1 MGDIVLEYGSG
12 VPLQITCILD
22 PDNEIVQSLFKDQ
35 DEPRPWPS
43 TRIIFTKNA
52 ERVAMRYVSVIN
64 ETAAYLHIAD
74 PPAGL
79 NTYSCA
85 LLLDGHPQRPS
96 NNHSH
101 HDTVN
106 AVQLSAPMPTDLPSP
121 LSTVQPTSLETSGPP
136 PLMSKDSQVGVCLNT
151 VAVGCKSIYW
161 SYYNLIPIKLTENTF
176 MF

>member
-12 VPLQITCILD
+12 VPLEITCILD
-22 PDNEIVQSLFKDQ
+22 PDNEIVQSLYKDQ
-35 DEPRPWPS
+35 DEPGHWPS
-43 TRIIFTKNA
+43 NRIIFTKNA
-52 ERVAMRYVSVIN
+52 ERVAMKYVSVIN
-64 ETAAYLHIAD
+64 ETAAHLHIAN

-85 LLLDGHPQRPS
+85 LLLDAHPQRH

-101 HDTVN
+101 RDTVN
-106 AVQLSAPMPTDLPSP
+106 VAQLSAAMPTDLPSP

-151 VAVGCKSIYW
+151 VAVGCKYISRLLAVS
-161 SYYNLIPIKLTENTF
+161 SYPNEIN
-176 MF
+176 